1 LVTTTAPATVF
12 IVDDDQGV
20 RDSLGNLIRS
30 VGLAVELFSSTEEFL
45 ARGEWSRPGCLIL
58 DVRLPGRSGLDFQDD
73 LARANMAVPI
83 VFISAHSDIPMSV
96 RAMKAGAVEFMT
108 KPVRPQDLLDA
119 IHAAIARDRES
130 LLHEE
135 TVAKLTA
142 TLSTLTTRER
152 EVLDQ
157 IVTGLP
163 NKQIAAALG
172 LSEVT
177 IKMHRGSVMRKTG
190 AKSVA
195 DLVRMVDRLMR

>member
-1 LVTTTAPATVF
+1 MVTTTAPATVF

-30 VGLAVELFSSTEEFL
+30 VGLAVELFPSTEEFL
-45 ARGEWSRPGCLIL
+45 ARGERSRPGCLIL

-135 TVAKLTA
+135 AVAKLTA

-163 NKQIAAALG
+163 NKLIAAALG

-195 DLVRMVDRLMR
+195 DLVRMVDRLVR